1 MSQGHIIVLGLA
13 LLSGVP
19 EGWAQETDG
28 GARFEQTPYSDQQV
42 VFDFYFDEPAKIHAA
57 LYWLRSYMHP
67 LLEEPYGQ
75 APEFMQIKVI
85 IHGTEIVTLAKHNYE
100 KYKEAVERMRYY
112 AQLGVEFRV
121 CALAAQDY
129 GYSLED
135 FQDFVIEVPSAM
147 ADLAHWQLEG
157 YALILP
163 QVLEKK
169 HSIESIR

>member
-1 MSQGHIIVLGLA
+1 MSQAHIIGLGLA
-13 LLSGVP
+13 LLIALP
-19 EGWAQETDG
+19 EARADEAGS

-57 LYWLRSYMHP
+57 LYWLRSYMQP

-85 IHGTEIVTLAKHNYE
+85 IHGTEIVTLAKHNYP

-129 GYSLED
+129 GYSLDD

-147 ADLAHWQLEG
+147 ADLAHWQQEG